1 MSQVPLRIVS
11 YNIHACVGTDG
22 IFVPGR
28 IVQLLDSLNAD
39 FIALQEMEDRIVDGM
54 LLSERL
60 SNRLG
65 MHAYPGPTLQRGDA
79 GYGNLLLARPE
90 AADITRHELS
100 VLGREPRG
108 IIEADFR
115 LNGKLVRI
123 FVTHLGLSIAER
135 RKQLD
140 MLSSIIGRDGPDLS
154 LLAADFNEWLPASAS
169 PMFRQ
174 LGRHFEVSTRQR
186 TFPSRLPVLALDRI
200 WVTPS
205 SAFRSSRV
213 VRSKLARQASDHLP
227 LVCDFA
233 L

>member
-1 MSQVPLRIVS
+1 MSRVSLRIAS
-11 YNIHACVGTDG
+11 YNVHACVGTDG
-22 IFVPGR
+22 IFSPGR
-28 IVQLLDSLNAD
+28 IVQLLGSLNAD
-39 FIALQEMEDRIVDGM
+39 FIALQEVENRIVDGM
-54 LLSERL
+54 LVSEQL

-79 GYGNLLLARPE
+79 DYGNLLLARPE
-90 AADITRHELS
+90 AAAITRHELS

-115 LNGKLVRI
+115 LDGKLMRI
-123 FVTHLGLSIAER
+123 FVTHLGLSGAER

-140 MLSSIIGRDGPDLS
+140 MLGSIIGRGGPDLS
-154 LLAADFNEWLPASAS
+154 LLAADFNEWLPAS
-169 PMFRQ
+169 PMIRQ

-186 TFPSRLPVLALDRI
+186 TFPSRLPLLALDRI